1 MSLEQLCVEIED
13 RSNEQAAAQ
22 VRAAEDAAKRIVE
35 AAKASA
41 QALLDSARDEARA
54 FSEAESRERMAA
66 ARLEVS
72 RSLGEA
78 RDEAVRACL
87 SAVWD
92 HYHHMPARAGYA
104 SRLRS
109 WAKKALDELDTPG
122 AVLRARSSDL
132 SILRAGGFKVAPA
145 AIECSGGVR
154 AETRDGRIAVDY
166 TLEALFERKREDLLH
181 QMHQQLFSA
190 EDESASIDFGTE
202 GKSVRAGKGKKSK
215 RKKSRKIVR

>member
-13 RSNEQAAAQ
+13 RSHEQAAAQ

-41 QALLDSARDEARA
+41 QAMLESAREEARA
-54 FSEAESRERMAA
+54 FSEAEGRERMAA

-78 RDEAVRACL
+78 RDEAVRQCL
-87 SAVWD
+87 SAVWEY
-92 HYHHMPARAGYA
+92 YHHMPGRAGYA
-104 SRLRS
+104 ARLRS

-122 AVLRARSSDL
+122 AVLRARASDL
-132 SILRAGGFKVAPA
+132 SILRASGFKVAASP
-145 AIECSGGVR
+145 IECSGGVR

-181 QMHQQLFSA
+181 QIHQQLFSA
-190 EDESASIDFGTE
+190 EDESASIDFGADA
-202 GKSVRAGKGKKSK
+202 GRASRGGKGKKSK
-215 RKKSRKIVR
+215 GKKSKSRK